1 MTSNVENPIILIPYD
16 SIIQYTDQTPNNN
29 LYSIPSIIE
38 QGSLLFFITINQI
51 SGVFGSNF
59 TISLW
64 YKFTASNPASNKYY
78 SVLHFEANQK

>member
-1 MTSNVENPIILIPYD
+1 MNSNIENPIILIPYD
-16 SIIQYTDQTPNNN
+16 SIIEYTDQTHNN

-38 QGSLLFFITINQI
+38 QGNFLFFIKMNQI

-64 YKFTASNPASNKYY
+64 YKFNASNPASNQYF
-78 SVLHFEANQK
+78 SVFHFEANQK